1 MKKVGKW
8 QKPGM
13 DEYDRALCEHY
24 GKMLGL
30 EPGWE
35 VNRVELSTQTMKLE
49 LGVEWVNAGAI
60 CAKCGKKCTRHD
72 LAPERRWR
80 HLDAMGFETQIVSRT
95 PRANCGEDGIHY
107 MNVPWAG
114 KHSRFTLAFE
124 ALAIKV
130 LQACRSI
137 KAACEL
143 LKINWEGAQAIM
155 ERAVKRGKERRV
167 LHKLKAVGLDE
178 KSFHR
183 GQSYVSVLVDLEPGA
198 PRILD
203 VCNGRKKEDAI
214 DLLNKLPEPARAGV
228 EAVAMDM
235 STAYQGAAQAV
246 LPKAEVVFDRFHISK
261 LMGEA
266 MDQVRR
272 AEHKKLLSKGDK
284 RLVGTRYVWLYHPDE
299 LCKREKDP
307 TRDRVF
313 ESLAFSRL
321 RTARAYYYRLL
332 FLEFWEQPD
341 IESGQR
347 FFTQWYHEAK
357 RSRLEPI
364 KRVAETLKNHLHGL
378 LTYFRHR
385 ITNAVTEA
393 LNGSIQALK
402 SAARGF
408 RSFENYRTRILF
420 FLGRLDLHP
429 Q

>member
-95 PRANCGEDGIHY
+95 PRANCGEDGIHS

-203 VCNGRKKEDAI
+203 VCNGRKKEEDAI
-214 DLLNKLPEPARAGV
+214 ELLKKLPEPARAGV

-272 AEHKKLLSKGDK
+272 EEHKKLLSKGDK

-321 RTARAYYYRLL
+321 RTARAYYYRH
-332 FLEFWEQPD
+332 Q
-341 IESGQR
+341 
-347 FFTQWYHEAK
+347 
-357 RSRLEPI
+357 
-364 KRVAETLKNHLHGL
+364 
-378 LTYFRHR
+378 

-402 SAARGF
+402 SAARDF
-408 RSFENYRTRILF
+408 RSLENYRTRILF

>member
-1 MKKVGKW
+1 
-8 QKPGM
+8 M

-35 VNRVELSTQTMKLE
+35 VSRVELSTQTMKLE

-60 CAKCGKKCTRHD
+60 CAECGKKCTRHD
-72 LAPERRWR
+72 LALERRWR

-95 PRANCGEDGIHY
+95 PRANCGEHGIHQVK
-107 MNVPWAG
+107 VPWAG

-130 LQACRSI
+130 LQACRSV

-143 LKINWEGAQAIM
+143 LKINWDAAQEIM
-155 ERAVKRGKERRV
+155 KRAVNRGKERRV
-167 LHKLKAVGLDE
+167 LDKLKAVGLDE
-178 KSFHR
+178 KSSHR

-203 VCNGRKKEDAI
+203 VCNGWRKEDAI
-214 DLLNKLPEPARAGV
+214 ELLKKLPEPARGGV

-235 STAYQGAAQAV
+235 GAAYEGAAQAV

-272 AEHKKLLSKGDK
+272 EEHKKLLSKGDK
-284 RLVGTRYVWLYHPDE
+284 RLVGTRNLWLYHPDE
-299 LCKREKDP
+299 LYKRQKES

-313 ESLAFSRL
+313 ERLAFSRL
-321 RTARAYYYRLL
+321 RPARAYDYRLL
-332 FLEFWEQPD
+332 FLEFLEQPD
-341 IESGQR
+341 IGSKQT
-347 FFTQWYHEAK
+347 FFAQWYHEAK
-357 RSRLEPI
+357 RSRIEPI
-364 KRVAETLKNHLHGL
+364 KRVAETLKNYLHGL
-378 LTYFRHR
+378 PTYFRHQ

-393 LNGSIQALK
+393 HNGSIQALK
-402 SAARGF
+402 SAV
-408 RSFENYRTRILF
+408 EPN
-420 FLGRLDLHP
+420 
-429 Q
+429 